1 MRRLGPGAPP
11 PLGGVF
17 STPKSG
23 SGGPTPRKNPP
34 PPLWFGGHHPN
45 ALRRAVKLGDGF
57 IGAGSVSTATFLD
70 EAKLLRGLLEEAG
83 RDPATFPL
91 GKRVYIAVDRDRA
104 RAGRRLAEWF
114 GAFYGKPELAAEV
127 SVWGDPGECVDRL
140 SEITAAGVGFLM
152 LNPVFDELEHLD
164 QFASEIA
171 PKL

>member
-1 MRRLGPGAPP
+1 MAPNPLERPP
-11 PLGGVF
+11 PRVWSGV
-17 STPKSG
+17 
-23 SGGPTPRKNPP
+23 
-34 PPLWFGGHHPN
+34 HHPN
-45 ALRRAVKLGDGF
+45 ALRPAARLGDGF

-70 EAKLLRGLLEEAG
+70 EAKLLPGLLEEAG

-152 LNPVFDELEHLD
+152 LNPVFDELQHLE
-164 QFASEIA
+164 QFASQIA